1 MAITVPFDD
10 GLGECIVQ
18 DHPRLRGLPY
28 IVVWTRAES
37 RLGDALACSENRLGK
52 AGDEL
57 AERLPDECEN
67 IRCGRAEELLAMH
80 GVQRLS
86 Q

>member
-1 MAITVPFDD
+1 MRIQLRLIRRNGDSNAIAVPFDD

-37 RLGDALACSENRLGK
+37 RLGDAWACSENRLG
-52 AGDEL
+52 
-57 AERLPDECEN
+57 
-67 IRCGRAEELLAMH
+67 
-80 GVQRLS
+80 
-86 Q
+86 